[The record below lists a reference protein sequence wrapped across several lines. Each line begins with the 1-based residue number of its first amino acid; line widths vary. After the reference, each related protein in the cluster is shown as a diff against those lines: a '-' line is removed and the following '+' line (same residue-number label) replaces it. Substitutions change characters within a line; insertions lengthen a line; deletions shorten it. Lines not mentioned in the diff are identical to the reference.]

1 MDLNYSENFDEDI
14 NFIEIIKNSKETFYL
29 CFGRNFTGKSY
40 FLNNFEKES
49 NHCTQYKIEKF
60 EKEYLPFVNY
70 NQKLKDTFLFLIN
83 YIFNDTIPK
92 ESLIF
97 NIDSIGLTLNTSY
110 KAQSPPL
117 EENKEI
123 EYIEEYLN
131 KKILTHSNGTYT
143 ICSVF
148 SYLLFSK
155 EKNIF
160 FILDEIEN
168 HIEIQIQKKVFNAII
183 YFIDKS
189 LLQYHSI
196 LEIETFLDDYKTKIS
211 SIDLDLNIDKT
222 KKLLIVT
229 HSTLLI
235 NLFSSIRETLLLH
248 FSNIFNG
255 WEHPR
260 HLGKGLYTFD
270 GKLKI
275 GDIDIIEIENLNKF
289 LISESFLSPSDIM
302 LAPGLILV
310 EGPSDI
316 VYIEEYLKLY
326 CENKRI
332 DCFQKGIHYD
342 YLIYGGTI
350 LKHYGI
356 FDINQLIDLSKINP
370 NIFFIFDSD
379 IEDGIDKS
387 AFEESKL
394 NMLNKLNELYEE
406 GLLVSYWYDE
416 NIKTIENYIP
426 KNEKYWKYHGSFKG
440 FYDINGKSRKFDKFN
455 VSKKIVNFWKEN
467 KFTFQEIFNSES
479 SIYIHIE
486 YLYSTIK
493 VWNIK

>member
-1 MDLNYSENFDEDI
+1 MDLNYSENFEEDI
-14 NFIEIIKNSKETFYL
+14 NIIETIKNSKETFYL

-40 FLNNFEKES
+40 FLNNFEKLS
-49 NHCTQYKIEKF
+49 KDCSKYKIENF
-60 EKEYLPFVNY
+60 ENVYLPYVNS

-83 YIFNDTIPK
+83 YIFIGAIPK

-97 NIDSIGLTLNTSY
+97 NIDNIGLTINTTY
-110 KAQSPPL
+110 KVQSPPL
-117 EENKEI
+117 EEDKKI

-131 KKILTHSNGTYT
+131 KKLLVHSNGSFS
-143 ICSVF
+143 ICAIF
-148 SYLLFSK
+148 AYLLFAK
-155 EKNIF
+155 EENIF

-168 HIEIQIQKKVFNAII
+168 HIEIHLQKKVFNAII

-189 LLQYHSI
+189 LLQNHII
-196 LEIETFLDDYKTKIS
+196 LEIDTFLGFYKTKIS
-211 SIDLDLNIDKT
+211 SIDLDINIGKT

-235 NLFSSIRETLLLH
+235 NLFSSIPETLLLH
-248 FSNIFNG
+248 FSNNFNG

-270 GKLKI
+270 GNLKI
-275 GDIDIIEIENLNKF
+275 GDIDIIETENLNKF

-326 CENKRI
+326 CENKGLYS
-332 DCFQKGIHYD
+332 FQKGIHYD

-356 FDINQLIDLSKINP
+356 FDISQLVDLSKINP

-394 NMLNKLNELYEE
+394 NMLSILNELYEE

-426 KNEKYWKYHGSFKG
+426 INEKFWKYHGSFKG
-440 FYDINGKSRKFDKFN
+440 FYDINGNSRKFDKFN

-467 KFTFQEIFNSES
+467 KFTFQEIFNLES

-486 YLYSTIK
+486 FLYSTIK